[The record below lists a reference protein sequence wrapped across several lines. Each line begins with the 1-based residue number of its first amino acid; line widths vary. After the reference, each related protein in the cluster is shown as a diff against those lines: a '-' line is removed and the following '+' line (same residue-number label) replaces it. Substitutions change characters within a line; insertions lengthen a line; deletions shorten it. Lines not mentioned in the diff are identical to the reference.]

1 MGYSNRGQIVNLTG
15 SLAQY
20 IVPTF
25 IREISYGN
33 NINRL
38 VVDNERHILY
48 CLYKQNRIYGY
59 FLGEKGIVFYMIF

>member
-20 IVPTF
+20 LVPTF

>member
-1 MGYSNRGQIVNLTG
+1 MGYSNHGQIVNLTG

-20 IVPTF
+20 LVPTF

-59 FLGEKGIVFYMIF
+59 FLGEKGIFI

>member
-20 IVPTF
+20 LVPTF

-59 FLGEKGIVFYMIF
+59 FLGEKGIVFYMLF